1 MTSLE
6 NIVSLA
12 LEEARRLQAS
22 QAEAS
27 VSVNRGLS
35 VNVRM
40 GEVETVEYQRDRGL
54 GVTVYFEQR
63 KGTATTADLS
73 ADAVRD
79 TVAKACAIA
88 RYTTADPHA
97 GLADQDRLARDVPK
111 LDLEH
116 PWDLTPDQAIELAR
130 ECEAAGR
137 AVDSRLTNSEGAS
150 VNTQADQRVY
160 GNSHGFLGGFG
171 STSHTLSCVL
181 LAQQDQDMQ
190 RDYWYTTA
198 RAAQDLQTPVAVGQR
213 AAERALAR
221 LGARKL
227 PTCRAPVIFAA
238 ELARGLLGHF
248 AAAIRGTAQYRKSS
262 FLLDAAGSAVFP
274 PFFQLHERP
283 HLLKG
288 LASAPFDA
296 EGVATCDRDLV
307 KNGVLQGYALSS
319 YSARKLG
326 LTTTGNAGG
335 LHNLIA
341 AAPGHTEPFND
352 LLKKMQ
358 RGLLVTELMGQGVNP
373 VTGDYSRG
381 ASGYW
386 IENGAAAYP
395 VHEITIAGN
404 LRQMYQQLVALGA
417 ETDTRS
423 SIHTGALLLNE
434 MTIAGE

>member
-1 MTSLE
+1 
-6 NIVSLA
+6 
-12 LEEARRLQAS
+12 
-22 QAEAS
+22 
-27 VSVNRGLS
+27 
-35 VNVRM
+35 
-40 GEVETVEYQRDRGL
+40 
-54 GVTVYFEQR
+54 
-63 KGTATTADLS
+63 
-73 ADAVRD
+73 
-79 TVAKACAIA
+79 
-88 RYTTADPHA
+88 
-97 GLADQDRLARDVPK
+97 
-111 LDLEH
+111 
-116 PWDLTPDQAIELAR
+116 
-130 ECEAAGR
+130 
-137 AVDSRLTNSEGAS
+137 
-150 VNTQADQRVY
+150 
-160 GNSHGFLGGFG
+160 
-171 STSHTLSCVL
+171 
-181 LAQQDQDMQ
+181 
-190 RDYWYTTA
+190 
-198 RAAQDLQTPVAVGQR
+198 
-213 AAERALAR
+213 
-221 LGARKL
+221 
-227 PTCRAPVIFAA
+227 
-238 ELARGLLGHF
+238 
-248 AAAIRGTAQYRKSS
+248 
-262 FLLDAAGSAVFP
+262 VFP